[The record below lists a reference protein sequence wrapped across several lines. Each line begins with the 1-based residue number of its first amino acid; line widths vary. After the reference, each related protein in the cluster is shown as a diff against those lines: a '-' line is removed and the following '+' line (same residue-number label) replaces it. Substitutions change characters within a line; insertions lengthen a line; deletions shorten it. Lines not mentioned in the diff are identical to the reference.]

1 MTKEAVENLT
11 HQLYKLCKGKD
22 VAAVVGAG
30 LNIVFTALD
39 SVDSPAIRDHFAN
52 SLRDMAK
59 QIDSNNKGLYG
70 ITC

>member
-1 MTKEAVENLT
+1 MSKATVENLT
-11 HQLYKLCKGKD
+11 HEIYKLCAGQD

-39 SVDSPAIRDHFAN
+39 SVDSPEIRAHFAN

-59 QIDSNNKGLYG
+59 QIDANLAESVH
-70 ITC
+70 

>member
-11 HQLYKLCKGKD
+11 YEMWKLCTGKD

-39 SVDSPAIRDHFAN
+39 SVDSPEIRDHFAR

-59 QIDSNNKGLYG
+59 QLDDNTESVH
-70 ITC
+70 

>member
-1 MTKEAVENLT
+1 LSKETVENLT
-11 HQLYKLCKGKD
+11 HEIYKLCAGQD

-39 SVDSPAIRDHFAN
+39 SVDSPEIRTHFAH

-59 QIDSNNKGLYG
+59 QIESHAQESVH
-70 ITC
+70 

>member
-1 MTKEAVENLT
+1 MSKETVENLT
-11 HQLYKLCKGKD
+11 HEIYKLCTGQD

-39 SVDSPAIRDHFAN
+39 SVDSPEIRGHFAR

-59 QIDSNNKGLYG
+59 QIENN
-70 ITC
+70 TSESVH

>member
-1 MTKEAVENLT
+1 MSKETVENLT
-11 HQLYKLCKGKD
+11 HEIYKLCTGQD

-39 SVDSPAIRDHFAN
+39 SVDSPEIRDHFAH

-59 QIDSNNKGLYG
+59 QLDDHAAKGVH
-70 ITC
+70 